1 MYNIIKEYRVGD
13 YAHCMW
19 KLYDELNDLIT
30 SKFPDGKIN
39 FDPEERI
46 VFWHDDLDYFID
58 EDFPGFS
65 LYNLQ
70 LILRDLD
77 IPNFACAIVS
87 NMPDYDR
94 YTKLVRDILRP
105 DDVPMRA
112 ITQSPAIDFIRDFLQ
127 SKESNKE
134 HIQCPFIVMSRLS
147 RFHRTVFMS
156 KLFDSSL
163 HTKGMVSYHN
173 IPAIKDGVIHNED
186 DLSFQKRS
194 DHPTFLSTV
203 PFTLY
208 NSENTIKNIENI
220 KLVNIFSSK
229 ISSFCNF
236 TEDKNVLNKGHSM
249 QFSDTVIQ
257 KALVYIGLET
267 AAKYPT
273 AFQSNISFKG
283 ISQKRLFIIFGSP
296 GCIKL
301 LKDQGFQTFDRW
313 WDESYDD
320 EQDLEKRL
328 DMIIEIIKHLAELD
342 VEKLHIMF
350 EEMQSILEYN
360 HQHFIS
366 EFVKQEQIRYQAILD
381 QQIIEFHG

>member
-1 MYNIIKEYRVGD
+1 
-13 YAHCMW
+13 
-19 KLYDELNDLIT
+19 
-30 SKFPDGKIN
+30 
-39 FDPEERI
+39 
-46 VFWHDDLDYFID
+46 
-58 EDFPGFS
+58 
-65 LYNLQ
+65 
-70 LILRDLD
+70 
-77 IPNFACAIVS
+77 
-87 NMPDYDR
+87 
-94 YTKLVRDILRP
+94 
-105 DDVPMRA
+105 
-112 ITQSPAIDFIRDFLQ
+112 
-127 SKESNKE
+127 
-134 HIQCPFIVMSRLS
+134 
-147 RFHRTVFMS
+147 
-156 KLFDSSL
+156 
-163 HTKGMVSYHN
+163 
-173 IPAIKDGVIHNED
+173 
-186 DLSFQKRS
+186 
-194 DHPTFLSTV
+194 
-203 PFTLY
+203 
-208 NSENTIKNIENI
+208 
-220 KLVNIFSSK
+220 
-229 ISSFCNF
+229 
-236 TEDKNVLNKGHSM
+236 M

-283 ISQKRLFIIFGSP
+283 ISQKRPFIIFGSP